1 MAPGIACTGHPITRY
16 DGAPETTLLSDLVN
30 TVANPSNPSE
40 QGNFFRYRAKV
51 KDVKGNQSGRWAWD
65 VLLIAQ
71 P

>member
-1 MAPGIACTGHPITRY
+1 MMSRCREASELRA
-16 DGAPETTLLSDLVN
+16 LSGLGLTAIELSYKLSKKTD
-30 TVANPSNPSE
+30 E

-51 KDVKGNQSGRWAWD
+51 KDVQGNQSGRWAWD